1 MLYRILLF
9 GLKIKMSFRLATA
22 AVQEEARNK
31 ERQIVFQQKF
41 QEDLEQFQ
49 RTGFLEGIG
58 EGVPRN
64 MG

>member
-1 MLYRILLF
+1 
-9 GLKIKMSFRLATA
+9 MSSRLATA

-49 RTGFLEGIG
+49 RTGFLEGTG
-58 EGVPRN
+58 EGVPRK